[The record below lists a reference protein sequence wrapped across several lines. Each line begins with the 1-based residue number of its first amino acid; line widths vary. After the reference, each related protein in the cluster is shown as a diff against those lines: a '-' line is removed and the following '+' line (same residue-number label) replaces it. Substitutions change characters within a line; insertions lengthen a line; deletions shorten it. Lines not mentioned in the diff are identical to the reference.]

1 MPMQQFPTGTG
12 QQQPMAMTQFGSM
25 IPMQQQQ
32 GFSQVQTQPQALFQ
46 GQQQPF
52 PQNTQFMQHSQQG
65 NFLQGGQY
73 MPPQAQLPQPSIFTQ
88 GGQMMPQQAAF
99 MQQMS
104 QNSQMMPQALPQQ
117 MFSQM
122 PQPQQQMFAQPPQ
135 QAMPQPPP

>member
-1 MPMQQFPTGTG
+1 
-12 QQQPMAMTQFGSM
+12 MTQFGSM

-32 GFSQVQTQPQALFQ
+32 GFSQVQPQPPALFQ

-52 PQNTQFMQHSQQG
+52 SQNTQFMQQSQRG

-104 QNSQMMPQALPQQ
+104 QNSQMMPPQALPQQ

-135 QAMPQPPP
+135 QAMPQPPPPMYR